1 MAKAPRRRLTRQQQK
16 LARLRVKFPDATLSE
31 LGRKADYDN
40 PANVKRALDREH
52 VQQRVRDLMDA
63 SPKLRVPSLLK
74 KIEEGLEA
82 NVVQYFA
89 DKGKVRDKR
98 VDRDL
103 VTRHR
108 YLDTALHL
116 HGLKEKKIDVTSN
129 GATIKGLLLDDD
141 AKEA

>member
-1 MAKAPRRRLTRQQQK
+1 MAKAPRRRLTAQQRK
-16 LARLRVKFPDATLSE
+16 LARLRVKFPDATLAE
-31 LGRKADYDN
+31 LGEKAGYYD
-40 PANVKRALDREH
+40 AAKTKRALDTEH
-52 VQQRVRDLMDA
+52 VQQRVRDIMDA
-63 SPKLRVPSLLK
+63 SPALRVPSLLK

-116 HGLKEKKIDVTSN
+116 HGLKNKNIDVTSN